1 MTTETQII
9 ECIANF
15 SEGKEEKKIQA
26 IASAIQSAGVMLLDI
41 KPDAD
46 HNRTV
51 ISFAG
56 APAKVEEAAF
66 LGIQKAAEL
75 IDMDVHKGEHPR
87 LGATDVVPFV
97 PIQGV
102 SMADCVAMANRVGE
116 RVGTELQIPVY
127 LYEQAAKTPEREN
140 LAKVRKG
147 QYEAL
152 KADMGKDPK
161 WTPDY
166 GPEKVGKAGGVVIGA
181 REALVA
187 YNIYLNT
194 DNVEIAKEIGKA
206 VRHSSGGLRFV
217 KGMGILVDGKA
228 QVSMNLTNFNKTP
241 VYRVVEMIRREAQRY
256 GVQIQSSELIGL
268 IPQKALVDAAVW
280 YLQLDDFD
288 EQQILEQKLASASNT
303 NNDLLVDRGFLD
315 ALASSAPTPGG
326 GSAAAYNAAMAAA
339 LVAMVANLTIG
350 RKKYAEVEA
359 EMVDVLK
366 QADTIRLNMMQAV
379 EADAA
384 AYNKVMDAYKLP
396 KENDVEKAARSE
408 AIQAATLVAAQVPLS
423 VAQTCA
429 SLLPLACEVAEK
441 GNANAI
447 TDAASALTFANAA
460 MTAALLNVE
469 INLSSLKD
477 EAFVAMAKEEKAKL
491 RKAAAEY
498 AVKME
503 TLLQERAQISMQ

>member
-1 MTTETQII
+1 MTTQQII

-15 SEGKEEKKIQA
+15 SEGRDETKIQA
-26 IASAIQSAGVMLLDI
+26 IASAIQSADVMLLDI

-56 APAKVEEAAF
+56 APAKIEEAAF
-66 LGIQKAAEL
+66 LGIQKAADL
-75 IDMDVHKGEHPR
+75 IDMDVHTGEHPR

-116 RVGTELQIPVY
+116 RVGNELQIPVY

-166 GPEKVGKAGGVVIGA
+166 GPAKVGKAGGVVIGA

-187 YNIYLNT
+187 YNVYLNT
-194 DNVEIAKEIGKA
+194 DDVEIAKSIGKA

-268 IPQKALVDAAVW
+268 IPQKAMVDAAVW

-288 EQQILEQKLASASNT
+288 EQQILEQKLASASSTDKN
-303 NNDLLVDRGFLD
+303 LLVDRGFLD

-350 RKKYAEVEA
+350 RKKYAEVES
-359 EMVDVLK
+359 EMVEVLK
-366 QADTIRLNMMQAV
+366 QADTIRLSMMQAV

-384 AYNKVMDAYKLP
+384 AYQKVMEAYKLP
-396 KENDVEKAARSE
+396 KESDAEKTARSE

-429 SLLPLACEVAEK
+429 SLLPLAYEVAEK

-469 INLSSLKD
+469 INLSGLKD
-477 EAFVAMAKEEKAKL
+477 EAFIAMAKEEKEKL

-498 AVKME
+498 AVQME
-503 TLLQERAQISMQ
+503 KLLQERAQISMR

>member
-1 MTTETQII
+1 MTSQQII

-15 SEGKEEKKIQA
+15 SEGRDETKIQA
-26 IASAIQSAGVMLLDI
+26 IASAIQSADVMLLDI

-56 APAKVEEAAF
+56 APAKIEEAAF
-66 LGIQKAAEL
+66 LGIQKAADL
-75 IDMDVHKGEHPR
+75 IDMDVHTGEHPR

-102 SMADCVAMANRVGE
+102 SMADCIAMANRVGE
-116 RVGTELQIPVY
+116 RVGNELQIPVY

-166 GPEKVGKAGGVVIGA
+166 GPAKVGKAGGVVIGA

-187 YNIYLNT
+187 YNVYLNT
-194 DNVEIAKEIGKA
+194 DDVEIAKSIGKA

-228 QVSMNLTNFNKTP
+228 QVSMNITNFNKTP

-268 IPQKALVDAAVW
+268 IPQKAMVDAAVW

-288 EQQILEQKLASASNT
+288 EQQILEQKLASASSADKN
-303 NNDLLVDRGFLD
+303 LLVDRGFLD

-350 RKKYAEVEA
+350 RKKYAEVES
-359 EMVDVLK
+359 EMVEVLK
-366 QADTIRLNMMQAV
+366 QADTIRLSMMQAV

-384 AYNKVMDAYKLP
+384 AYQKVMEAYKLP
-396 KENDVEKAARSE
+396 KESDAEKTARNE
-408 AIQAATLVAAQVPLS
+408 AVQAATLVAAQVPLS

-469 INLSSLKD
+469 INLSGLKD
-477 EAFVAMAKEEKAKL
+477 EAFIAMAKEEKDKL

-498 AVKME
+498 AVQME
-503 TLLQERAQISMQ
+503 KLLQERAQISM

>member
-1 MTTETQII
+1 MTSQQII

-15 SEGKEEKKIQA
+15 SEGRDETKIQA
-26 IASAIQSAGVMLLDI
+26 IASAIQSADVMLLDI

-56 APAKVEEAAF
+56 APAKIEEAAF
-66 LGIQKAAEL
+66 LGIQKAADL
-75 IDMDVHKGEHPR
+75 IDMDVHTGEHPR

-116 RVGTELQIPVY
+116 RVGNELQIPVY

-166 GPEKVGKAGGVVIGA
+166 GPAKVGKAGGVVIGA

-187 YNIYLNT
+187 YNVYLNT
-194 DNVEIAKEIGKA
+194 DDVEIAKSIGKA

-268 IPQKALVDAAVW
+268 IPQKAMVDAAVW

-288 EQQILEQKLASASNT
+288 EQQILEQKLASASST
-303 NNDLLVDRGFLD
+303 NKNLLVDRGFLD

-350 RKKYAEVEA
+350 RKKYAEVEG
-359 EMVDVLK
+359 EMVEVLK
-366 QADTIRLNMMQAV
+366 QADTIRLSMMQAV

-384 AYNKVMDAYKLP
+384 AYQKVMEAYKLP
-396 KENDVEKAARSE
+396 KESDTEKTARSE

-469 INLSSLKD
+469 INLSGLKD
-477 EAFVAMAKEEKAKL
+477 EAFIAMAKEEKEKL

-498 AVKME
+498 AVQME
-503 TLLQERAQISMQ
+503 KLLQERAQISM

>member
-1 MTTETQII
+1 
-9 ECIANF
+9 
-15 SEGKEEKKIQA
+15 
-26 IASAIQSAGVMLLDI
+26 MLLDI

-56 APAKVEEAAF
+56 APAKIEEAAF
-66 LGIQKAAEL
+66 LGIQKAANL
-75 IDMDVHKGEHPR
+75 INMDVHTGEHPR

-116 RVGTELQIPVY
+116 RVGNKLQIPVY

-140 LAKVRKG
+140 LANVRKG

-166 GPEKVGKAGGVVIGA
+166 GPAKVGKAGGVVIGA

-187 YNIYLNT
+187 YNVYLNT
-194 DNVEIAKEIGKA
+194 DDVEIAKSIGKA

-268 IPQKALVDAAVW
+268 IPQKAMVDAAVW

-288 EQQILEQKLASASNT
+288 EQQILEQKLASASSTDKN
-303 NNDLLVDRGFLD
+303 LLVDRGF
-315 ALASSAPTPGG
+315 
-326 GSAAAYNAAMAAA
+326 
-339 LVAMVANLTIG
+339 
-350 RKKYAEVEA
+350 
-359 EMVDVLK
+359 
-366 QADTIRLNMMQAV
+366 
-379 EADAA
+379 
-384 AYNKVMDAYKLP
+384 
-396 KENDVEKAARSE
+396 
-408 AIQAATLVAAQVPLS
+408 
-423 VAQTCA
+423 
-429 SLLPLACEVAEK
+429 
-441 GNANAI
+441 
-447 TDAASALTFANAA
+447 
-460 MTAALLNVE
+460 
-469 INLSSLKD
+469 
-477 EAFVAMAKEEKAKL
+477 
-491 RKAAAEY
+491 
-498 AVKME
+498 
-503 TLLQERAQISMQ
+503 

>member
-1 MTTETQII
+1 MTSQQII

-15 SEGKEEKKIQA
+15 SEGRDETKIQA
-26 IASAIQSAGVMLLDI
+26 IASAIQSADVMLLDI
-41 KPDAD
+41 KPDKD

-56 APAKVEEAAF
+56 APAKIEEAAF
-66 LGIQKAAEL
+66 LGIQKAADL
-75 IDMDVHKGEHPR
+75 IDMDVHTGEHPR

-116 RVGTELQIPVY
+116 RVGNELQIPVY

-140 LAKVRKG
+140 LANVRKG

-166 GPEKVGKAGGVVIGA
+166 GPAKVGKAGGVVIGA

-187 YNIYLNT
+187 YNVYLNT
-194 DNVEIAKEIGKA
+194 DDVEIAKEIGKA

-228 QVSMNLTNFNKTP
+228 QISMNLTNFNKTP

-268 IPQKALVDAAVW
+268 IPQKAMVDAAVW

-288 EQQILEQKLASASNT
+288 EQQILEQKLASASST
-303 NNDLLVDRGFLD
+303 DKDLLVDRGFLD

-350 RKKYAEVEA
+350 RKKYAEVESA
-359 EMVDVLK
+359 MVDVLK
-366 QADTIRLNMMQAV
+366 QADTIRLSMMQAV

-384 AYNKVMDAYKLP
+384 AYQKVMEAYKLP
-396 KENDVEKAARSE
+396 KESDAEKTARSE

-441 GNANAI
+441 GNPNAI

-477 EAFVAMAKEEKAKL
+477 EAFVAMAKEEKEKL

-498 AVKME
+498 AVQME
-503 TLLQERAQISMQ
+503 KLLQERAQISM

>member
-1 MTTETQII
+1 MTTQQII

-15 SEGKEEKKIQA
+15 SEGRDETKIQA
-26 IASAIQSAGVMLLDI
+26 IASAIQSADVMLLDI

-56 APAKVEEAAF
+56 APAKIEEAAF
-66 LGIQKAAEL
+66 LGIQKAADL
-75 IDMDVHKGEHPR
+75 IDMDVHTGEHPR

-116 RVGTELQIPVY
+116 RVGNELQIPVY

-166 GPEKVGKAGGVVIGA
+166 GPAKVGKAGGVVIGA

-187 YNIYLNT
+187 YNVYLNT
-194 DNVEIAKEIGKA
+194 DDVEIAKSIGKA

-268 IPQKALVDAAVW
+268 IPQKAMVDAAVW

-288 EQQILEQKLASASNT
+288 EQQILEQKLASASSTDKN
-303 NNDLLVDRGFLD
+303 LLVDRGFLD

-350 RKKYAEVEA
+350 RKKYAEVEG
-359 EMVDVLK
+359 EIVEVLK
-366 QADTIRLNMMQAV
+366 QADTIRLSMMQAV

-384 AYNKVMDAYKLP
+384 AYQKVMEAYKLP
-396 KENDVEKAARSE
+396 KESDAEKTARSE
-408 AIQAATLVAAQVPLS
+408 AIQTATLVAAQVPLS

-469 INLSSLKD
+469 INLSGLKD
-477 EAFVAMAKEEKAKL
+477 EAFIAMAKEEKDKL

-498 AVKME
+498 AVQME
-503 TLLQERAQISMQ
+503 KLLQERAQISM

>member
-1 MTTETQII
+1 MTSQQIV

-15 SEGKEEKKIQA
+15 SEGRDETKIQA
-26 IASAIQSAGVMLLDI
+26 IASAIQSADVMLLDI

-56 APAKVEEAAF
+56 APAKIEEAAF

-75 IDMDVHKGEHPR
+75 IDMDVHTGEHPR

-116 RVGTELQIPVY
+116 RVGNELQIPVY

-140 LAKVRKG
+140 LANVRKG

-166 GPEKVGKAGGVVIGA
+166 GPAKVGKAGGVVIGA

-187 YNIYLNT
+187 YNVYLNT
-194 DNVEIAKEIGKA
+194 DDVEIAKEIGKA

-268 IPQKALVDAAVW
+268 IPQKAMVDAAVW

-288 EQQILEQKLASASNT
+288 EQQILEQKLANASSTDKN
-303 NNDLLVDRGFLD
+303 LLVDRGFLD

-350 RKKYAEVEA
+350 RKKYAEVEG
-359 EMVDVLK
+359 EMVEVLK
-366 QADTIRLNMMQAV
+366 QADTIRLSMMQAV

-384 AYNKVMDAYKLP
+384 AYQKVMEAYKLP
-396 KENDVEKAARSE
+396 KESDAEKTARSE

-429 SLLPLACEVAEK
+429 SLLPLACEVVEK

-469 INLSSLKD
+469 INLSGLKD
-477 EAFVAMAKEEKAKL
+477 EAFIAMAKEEKDKL

-498 AVKME
+498 AVQME
-503 TLLQERAQISMQ
+503 KLLQERAQISM

>member
-1 MTTETQII
+1 MTSQQII

-15 SEGKEEKKIQA
+15 SEGRDETKIQA
-26 IASAIQSAGVMLLDI
+26 IASAIQSADVMLLDI

-56 APAKVEEAAF
+56 APAKIEEAAF
-66 LGIQKAAEL
+66 LGIQKAADL
-75 IDMDVHKGEHPR
+75 IDMDVHTGEHPR

-116 RVGTELQIPVY
+116 RVGNELQIPVY

-166 GPEKVGKAGGVVIGA
+166 GPAKVGKAGGVVIGA

-187 YNIYLNT
+187 FNVYLNT
-194 DNVEIAKEIGKA
+194 DDVEIAKSISKA

-268 IPQKALVDAAVW
+268 IPQKAMVDAAVW
-280 YLQLDDFD
+280 YLQLDGFD
-288 EQQILEQKLASASNT
+288 EQQILEQKLASASSTDKN
-303 NNDLLVDRGFLD
+303 LLVDHGFLD

-350 RKKYAEVEA
+350 RKKYAEVEG
-359 EMVDVLK
+359 EMVEVLK
-366 QADTIRLNMMQAV
+366 QADTIRLSMMQAV

-384 AYNKVMDAYKLP
+384 AYQKVMEAYKLP
-396 KENDVEKAARSE
+396 KESDAEKTARSE

-469 INLSSLKD
+469 INLSGLKD
-477 EAFVAMAKEEKAKL
+477 EAFIAMAKEEKEKL

-498 AVKME
+498 AVQME
-503 TLLQERAQISMQ
+503 KLLQERAQISM

>member
-1 MTTETQII
+1 MTTQQII

-15 SEGKEEKKIQA
+15 SEGRDETKIQA
-26 IASAIQSAGVMLLDI
+26 IASAIQSADVMLLDI

-56 APAKVEEAAF
+56 APAKIEEAAF
-66 LGIQKAAEL
+66 LGIQKAADL
-75 IDMDVHKGEHPR
+75 IDMDVHTGEHPR

-116 RVGTELQIPVY
+116 RVGNELQIPVY

-166 GPEKVGKAGGVVIGA
+166 GPAKVGKAGGVVIGA

-187 YNIYLNT
+187 YNVYLNT
-194 DNVEIAKEIGKA
+194 DDVEIAKSIGKA

-217 KGMGILVDGKA
+217 KGMGILVDSKA

-268 IPQKALVDAAVW
+268 IPQKAMVDAAVW

-288 EQQILEQKLASASNT
+288 EQQILEQKLASASSTDKN
-303 NNDLLVDRGFLD
+303 LLVDRGFLD

-350 RKKYAEVEA
+350 RKKYAEVES
-359 EMVDVLK
+359 EMVEVLK
-366 QADTIRLNMMQAV
+366 QADTIRLSMMQAV

-384 AYNKVMDAYKLP
+384 AYQKVMEAYKLP
-396 KENDVEKAARSE
+396 KESDAEKTARSE

-469 INLSSLKD
+469 INLSGLKD
-477 EAFVAMAKEEKAKL
+477 EAFIAMAKEEKDKL

-498 AVKME
+498 AVQME
-503 TLLQERAQISMQ
+503 KLLQERAQISM